1 MPRPAGLWWK
11 FEMTPE
17 LRALKGERSPEKRVE
32 LLRQVSERYLEPV
45 ENRREAELYLLAEMI
60 DRIVSSIT
68 RKQKLKLVPHADM
81 HSVLARRLAVDPD
94 AEVACP
100 VICRSEHLT
109 DDDLAHIGR
118 TASQEHL
125 YAIAGR
131 ATVSEAVSDILID
144 RGGTEVVQELT
155 ANAGARFSSEG
166 LDQLIEKASRDMDLC
181 RLLVDRPD
189 LSQATVDR
197 LLPLASAAVVVR
209 MAERGFTIDGP
220 MTVEVSNELRER
232 FAAALRDRR
241 RHVHATY
248 DLIDAVGRGEITIDE
263 AVWTLVTEER
273 LVDVA
278 TLVGTSAGIDRTR
291 LFSFIAQNKTPALL
305 IVFRAVDM
313 AWHTVEGVLRLIQK
327 KRGSR
332 LDIDRLRA
340 DYGAVDVATAQRS
353 LRFFKARRAVEAAA

>member
-1 MPRPAGLWWK
+1 
-11 FEMTPE
+11 MTPE
-17 LRALKGERSPEKRVE
+17 MRALKGETSPEKRIE

-45 ENRREAELYLLAEMI
+45 ESRREAELYLLAEMI

-68 RKQKLKLVPHADM
+68 RNQKLKLVPHADL
-81 HSVLARRLAVDPD
+81 HSELARRLAVDTD

-100 VICRSEHLT
+100 VICRSEHLN
-109 DDDLAHIGR
+109 DDDLAQIGR
-118 TASQEHL
+118 TASQAHL

-131 ATVSEAVSDILID
+131 ATVSEAISDILID
-144 RGGTEVVQELT
+144 RGDKEVVQELT
-155 ANAGARFSSEG
+155 ANAGARFSSDG
-166 LDQLIEKASRDMDLC
+166 LDHLIEKSSRDMDLC

-189 LSQATVDR
+189 LSQATVER

-209 MAERGFTIDGP
+209 MAERGFAIDGP
-220 MTVEVSNELRER
+220 MTPEVSNELRER
-232 FAAALRDRR
+232 FAGALRERR

-278 TLVGTSAGIDRTR
+278 TLVSTSTGIDRTR
-291 LFSFIAQNKTPALL
+291 LFALVAQEKVPALL
-305 IVFRAVDM
+305 IVFRAANM
-313 AWHTVEGVLRLIQK
+313 TWHTVEGVLRLIQK

-332 LDIDRLRA
+332 VDIGRLRS
-340 DYGAVDVATAQRS
+340 DYEGVDVATAQRS